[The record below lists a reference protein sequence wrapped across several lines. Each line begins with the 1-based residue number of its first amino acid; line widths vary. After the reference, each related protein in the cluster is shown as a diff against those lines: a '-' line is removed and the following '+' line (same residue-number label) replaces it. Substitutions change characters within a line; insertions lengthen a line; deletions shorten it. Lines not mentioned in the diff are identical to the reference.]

1 MPRSSGSGC
10 CALDSCS
17 ATVPSCLL
25 RATVSAQFLGMSSVG
40 VSGRVSSTKVPLP
53 RERRIRPSA
62 SSRPSAC
69 RTVERAMP

>member
-1 MPRSSGSGC
+1 MRRTWADAAPASMTLSTWR
-10 CALDSCS
+10 AW
-17 ATVPSCLL
+17 L
-25 RATVSAQFLGMSSVG
+25 R